1 MNTAVRVA
9 SIAEIPVGTALE
21 VVAFD
26 RVVAV
31 YHTATGFFAL
41 DGVCPHAGGP
51 LARGQVLDG
60 EVACP
65 WHGWRYE
72 LATGRNCVNP
82 AIQARRFGVRVEGDD
97 VWLEPP
103 EGS

>member
-1 MNTAVRVA
+1 MTASVRVA
-9 SIAEIPVGTALE
+9 SVAEIPVGSALE

-26 RVVAV
+26 RVVAI
-31 YHTATGFFAL
+31 YHTEQGFFAL

-51 LARGQVLDG
+51 LAQGQVLDG

-82 AIQARRFGVRVEGDD
+82 AIQARSFAVRVEGED
-97 VWLEPP
+97 VLLDPP
-103 EGS
+103 AG